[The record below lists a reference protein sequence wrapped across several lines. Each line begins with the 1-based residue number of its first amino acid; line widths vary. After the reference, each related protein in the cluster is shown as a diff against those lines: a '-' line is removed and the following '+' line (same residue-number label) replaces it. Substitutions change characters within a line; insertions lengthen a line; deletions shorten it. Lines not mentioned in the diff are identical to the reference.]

1 MCSDRIDVICRMNL
15 LQDLVE
21 SYVLSCRSSKDCSAK
36 RRDRF
41 PNLSGFCRFCGIG
54 SYELSEMK
62 KLHPDH
68 YTSLCFILEDEALN
82 SELSPTVLSSYLKKH
97 LDFSEN
103 AESLSELN
111 AGELRLIFEHDIE
124 KDGE

>member
-1 MCSDRIDVICRMNL
+1 MSSDRIDVICRMNL
-15 LQDLVE
+15 LPDLAE
-21 SYVLSCRSSKDCSAK
+21 RYILSCRADSVGSK
-36 RRDRF
+36 RRERF

-54 SYELSEMK
+54 VTELSEIK
-62 KLHPDH
+62 KLYPER
-68 YTSLCFILEDEALN
+68 YSSLCSVFEDEALN

-103 AESLSELN
+103 DASLSEVN

-124 KDGE
+124 KDGI